1 MNLNEVINRNL
12 NEAIKKIKYS
22 KCFQYIDL
30 WSHNIGAKGAIFVA
44 EQLKDSKVSHNIDF
58 GSNNI
63 GAQGAMLLAEQL
75 KDSKVSHTIY
85 LGMNQIG
92 AQGAMLLAEQLKDS
106 KVSHTINLMDNNI
119 GAKGAM
125 LLAVQLKDSKV
136 SHIID
141 LRDNRI
147 GDLGAMFLAEQLKGS
162 KVSHTI
168 DLRDNQIGAK
178 GVKDLE
184 KMVIDS
190 KFPSKVVLSVYA
202 LDELMQY
209 NDAILAIRGPK
220 KFESKIQDIFGT
232 SLPALKSTAIHIPED
247 AISIIVQHLGQQET
261 NHINLQY
268 LQDFRIRAVKFYT
281 GEEITAARANYT
293 IKDTLAKHKLD
304 MQTKEEKTVARAN
317 YTTKDTLTKLDIGRI
332 DKLAALMLL
341 TENIVNLLPKEVKKE
356 VLEHV
361 DIKYLQY
368 GVEGALGLGGAYLGY
383 KSEMDEWNLPLK
395 RVGGFYFKEAIVNSL
410 VINME
415 SVKRMV
421 DEYTEYTIYE
431 HIGEKEQNLIWE
443 MVLGIGIGIFSSAPM
458 LTMGVISL
466 GAVKNYLDIEEQNIG
481 KIGGG
486 ILGLVGAYYA
496 GIGTYYQYV
505 ASMICAAYVGDMLL
519 GIKDIAVHG
528 TDFITNSVLEEH
540 TEDFNIKDMNHID
553 IHHKIEDPYTTH
565 YDCML

>member
-1 MNLNEVINRNL
+1 MNL
-12 NEAIKKIKYS
+12 NEAIKIIKDS
-22 KCFQYIDL
+22 NVPHTINL
-30 WSHNIGAKGAIFVA
+30 WSNNIGAQGAKDLA
-44 EQLKDSKVSHNIDF
+44 EQLKNSKVSHTIELEDNK
-58 GSNNI
+58 I

-75 KDSKVSHTIY
+75 KNSKVSHTIE
-85 LGMNQIG
+85 LGYNEIG
-92 AQGAMLLAEQLKDS
+92 DQGAIGLGEHLKGSEVSHTINLESNEIGDQGAIGLGEHLKGSEVSHTISLESNEIGDQGAIGLAEQLKDS
-106 KVSHTINLMDNNI
+106 KVSHTI
-119 GAKGAM
+119 
-125 LLAVQLKDSKV
+125 
-136 SHIID
+136 
-141 LRDNRI
+141 
-147 GDLGAMFLAEQLKGS
+147 DLGSNE
-162 KVSHTI
+162 I
-168 DLRDNQIGAK
+168 RDQGIK
-178 GVKDLE
+178 YLE
-184 KMVIDS
+184 IMIKNS
-190 KFPSKVVLSVYA
+190 QFPSNIVLDTNG
-202 LDELMQY
+202 LDEVMQY
-209 NDAILAIRGPK
+209 NDAILAIREPK
-220 KFESKIQDIFGT
+220 KFELKIEGIFST

-247 AISIIVQHLGQQET
+247 AISIIVQHLGKQET
-261 NHINLQY
+261 NRINLQY
-268 LQDFRIRAVKFYT
+268 LQDFRIRAVEFYT

-304 MQTKEEKTVARAN
+304 
-317 YTTKDTLTKLDIGRI
+317 IGRI
-332 DKLAALMLL
+332 DKLATLMLL

-356 VLEHV
+356 VSEHV

-383 KSEMDEWNLPLK
+383 ESEMDEWNLPLK

-421 DEYTEYTIYE
+421 DEYTLYE

-443 MVLGIGIGIFSSAPM
+443 MVLGIGIGMFSPAPM

-486 ILGLVGAYYA
+486 ILGLAGAYYA

-505 ASMICAAYVGDMLL
+505 ASMLSAAYVGDMLL

-528 TDFITNSVLEEH
+528 TDFRTDLVLKEC

-553 IHHKIEDPYTTH
+553 IHHKIEDHYTTH
-565 YDCML
+565 YDGML

>member
-125 LLAVQLKDSKV
+125 L
-136 SHIID
+136 
-141 LRDNRI
+141 
-147 GDLGAMFLAEQLKGS
+147 LAEQLKGS

-356 VLEHV
+356 MLEHV

-443 MVLGIGIGIFSSAPM
+443 MVLGIGIGMFSSAPM

-505 ASMICAAYVGDMLL
+505 ASMISAAYVGDMLL

-528 TDFITNSVLEEH
+528 TDFRTNSVLEEH

-565 YDCML
+565 YDGML